1 MKEDILKRAMFAM
14 PLSKDARNSGILS
27 GFEMGEM
34 DEMPEPEE
42 ASEEMPQMAR
52 TPQNPEILMNTL
64 RGDMRS
70 VDARYQE
77 LAQMVGEEAAME
89 TPPEVLAMLQMQ
101 MGGQQGGI
109 GALPGAQGMT
119 PPGAP
124 QQAPGQPPAGPQ
136 GIAAA
141 MPPGMASAPPF
152 PQGGAEQAPPQQ
164 FAAGGDV
171 SGNGGID
178 LHIPIEIGG
187 GGMGGGFPG
196 MGGNDTPLQGGYGG
210 GNQASMHQILSALK
224 PEGSSTPG
232 PEEGFPAPS
241 PMGGQLGLLGQS
253 FKQPGF
259 AERFQQ
265 LYSQGP
271 APAWALGAQQGQPQ
285 DMNTGQ
291 GVPLSAQMRG
301 PQSSQTPNVLAGLA
315 SGNSMGGAV
324 AAQQNQSGFLN
335 KNPEAVMFAHGGSVE
350 PRTPDGMPPMHAQV
364 GTFVTPLTR
373 AAQWASDKIAPLTA
387 EANIIGGRLMSQGFP
402 QTFRPILENV
412 RGEGGRYTAEQI
424 LKYPTL
430 TQHLSNLVGP
440 QATALAGRLTPGT
453 PAVAGAAGTL
463 GLAGML
469 SSGEK
474 IDPAR
479 QELMQKF
486 EQEYYRTRDKSI
498 PMPNISRLSNDE
510 LAAAIANT
518 AIMPDQSQSGIPAPV
533 AAPGKATAAPAKSAA
548 AAPSADPLGDFIQ
561 EKLAAQQERDALAE
575 GAPVKPNVAT
585 PTMEPAMSRI
595 ERIKAAKA
603 EYAPLYKELL
613 GDTKNDMEV
622 NALLMLADAGFKY
635 AGMSPRPGSTP
646 ISMLASAASELPQG
660 FMALIGQAKDR
671 QIKIDTA
678 ALSQAVTDVQE
689 QDKYAQQLKMEILKG
704 DYRLL
709 AEQVKQNGGQ
719 LEDGGAGMIISKT
732 KGGGYKGVS
741 IDPNNPTVQSAVSSR
756 WTLRPTDN
764 PFVENRGEAP
774 TTVET
779 NKDERTK
786 LTSTLRSLDNS
797 LSTLDNLKGV
807 YSQAYGPGAWFTDK
821 VNNLLVPVLPSAVVR
836 PDVNLVDASTRI
848 STGMNSILKNM
859 ASANDGGRVA
869 VQEQEWARDTAK
881 GIADPTKF
889 FADKELAAKQFN
901 SMEAMLRNARQQVI
915 SQLGYEKNDYVM
927 ATPNTGTQTDP
938 FQIPQDPDQA
948 KRMYNFLGSTIGK
961 LQDPRA
967 TVYLRMPNGSIQ
979 GFNPTQLRG
988 LVQ

>member
-34 DEMPEPEE
+34 EEMPEPEE

-101 MGGQQGGI
+101 MGGQQQGGI
-109 GALPGAQGMT
+109 GALPEAQGMT
-119 PPGAP
+119 PPGMP

-164 FAAGGDV
+164 YA
-171 SGNGGID
+171 
-178 LHIPIEIGG
+178 H
-187 GGMGGGFPG
+187 
-196 MGGNDTPLQGGYGG
+196 
-210 GNQASMHQILSALK
+210 
-224 PEGSSTPG
+224 
-232 PEEGFPAPS
+232 
-241 PMGGQLGLLGQS
+241 
-253 FKQPGF
+253 
-259 AERFQQ
+259 
-265 LYSQGP
+265 
-271 APAWALGAQQGQPQ
+271 
-285 DMNTGQ
+285 
-291 GVPLSAQMRG
+291 
-301 PQSSQTPNVLAGLA
+301 
-315 SGNSMGGAV
+315 GGAV
-324 AAQQNQSGFLN
+324 
-335 KNPEAVMFAHGGSVE
+335 E
-350 PRTPDGMPPMHAQV
+350 PMTPDGMPPMHAQA
-364 GTFVTPLTR
+364 GALASPATR
-373 AAQWASDKIAPLTA
+373 AAQWMSDKVGPYASAANAALGRYFMSPQFGVERMTGGVPAIPLTV
-387 EANIIGGRLMSQGFP
+387 Q
-402 QTFRPILENV
+402 
-412 RGEGGRYTAEQI
+412 RGETLMMNPETGQI
-424 LKYPTL
+424 M
-430 TQHLSNLVGP
+430 Q
-440 QATALAGRLTPGT
+440 
-453 PAVAGAAGTL
+453 AAGTRLAPYTSLSPLSSPTFTEGL
-463 GLAGML
+463 GRGAAQLSINAQRLAG
-469 SSGEK
+469 
-474 IDPAR
+474 
-479 QELMQKF
+479 
-486 EQEYYRTRDKSI
+486 EY
-498 PMPNISRLSNDE
+498 PRLSGA
-510 LAAAIANT
+510 LL
-518 AIMPDQSQSGIPAPV
+518 PV
-533 AAPGKATAAPAKSAA
+533 AAAGTWLDSVLSRSPQDTPENEARRQALISQIPTDTRDEIVARAEERQDNLYSGMADRETKRLAGNYPPPKGAMPAASSAA
-548 AAPSADPLGDFIQ
+548 SSADPLGDFIQ
-561 EKLAAQQERDALAE
+561 EKLAAQQERDALAGE
-575 GAPVKPNVAT
+575 TPVTPNVAK
-585 PTMEPAMSRI
+585 PTLEPTMSRI
-595 ERIKAAKA
+595 ERIKAAQK

-635 AGMSPRPGSTP
+635 AGMSPRAGSTP
-646 ISMLASAASELPQG
+646 MSRLAEAASGIPQG
-660 FMALIGQAKDR
+660 FMALLAQAKDR

-678 ALSQAVTDVQE
+678 ALSQAVNDVQE
-689 QDKYAQQLKMEILKG
+689 QDKQVQQIKLEMLKG

-709 AEQVKQNGGQ
+709 AEQIKQGGGV
-719 LEDGGAGMIISKT
+719 LKDGAAGLIIAET
-732 KGGGYKGVS
+732 KGGGYKGMS
-741 IDPNNPTVQSAVSSR
+741 IDPNNPTVQSAVNSR
-756 WTLRPTDN
+756 YTLRPTDN

-779 NKDERTK
+779 NKEERVK

-807 YSQAYGPGAWFTDK
+807 YSQVYGPGTWFRDK
-821 VNNLLVPVLPSAVVR
+821 INNLLVPMLPNAVVR
-836 PDVNLVDASTRI
+836 PDVNLTDASTRI

-881 GIADPTKF
+881 GISDPTKF

-901 SMEAMLRNARQQVI
+901 SMETMLRNARQQVLT
-915 SQLGYEKNDYVM
+915 QLGYEKNDYVM
-927 ATPNTGTQTDP
+927 ATPNTGTQSDP
-938 FQIPQDPDQA
+938 FEVPQDPDQA

-979 GFNPTQLRG
+979 GFNPIQLRG

>member
-27 GFEMGEM
+27 GFEMEDMG
-34 DEMPEPEE
+34 EMPEPEE

-101 MGGQQGGI
+101 LGAQQGAQQQGI
-109 GALPGAQGMT
+109 GSLPEAQGMT

-124 QQAPGQPPAGPQ
+124 EQQAPGQPPAGPQ

-141 MPPGMASAPPF
+141 MPPGMARAPPF

-164 FAAGGDV
+164 YA
-171 SGNGGID
+171 
-178 LHIPIEIGG
+178 H
-187 GGMGGGFPG
+187 
-196 MGGNDTPLQGGYGG
+196 
-210 GNQASMHQILSALK
+210 
-224 PEGSSTPG
+224 
-232 PEEGFPAPS
+232 
-241 PMGGQLGLLGQS
+241 
-253 FKQPGF
+253 
-259 AERFQQ
+259 
-265 LYSQGP
+265 
-271 APAWALGAQQGQPQ
+271 
-285 DMNTGQ
+285 
-291 GVPLSAQMRG
+291 
-301 PQSSQTPNVLAGLA
+301 
-315 SGNSMGGAV
+315 GGAV
-324 AAQQNQSGFLN
+324 
-335 KNPEAVMFAHGGSVE
+335 E
-350 PRTPDGMPPMHAQV
+350 PMTPDGLPPMHAFA
-364 GTFVTPLTR
+364 GAFVNPMMR
-373 AAQWASDKIAPLTA
+373 FAQMGADKLSTLGM
-387 EANIIGGRLMSQGFP
+387 EANALGGRLMSQGFP
-402 QTFRPILENV
+402 QTFRPIFENV

-440 QATALAGRLTPGT
+440 QVTTMAGR
-453 PAVAGAAGTL
+453 AGTL
-463 GLAGML
+463 AAPAAAIGAGMIGA
-469 SSGEK
+469 SGVYK
-474 IDPAR
+474 GMMGDQVDPAR
-479 QELMQKF
+479 QELMQRF
-486 EQEYYRTRDKSI
+486 EQEYYRTRDRSI
-498 PMPNISRLSNDE
+498 PMASLDRLSNDQI
-510 LAAAIANT
+510 AQAIVNMSD
-518 AIMPDQSQSGIPAPV
+518 MPDQSQSGTPARAAPP
-533 AAPGKATAAPAKSAA
+533 AAPGKPTVAPATPAA

-561 EKLAAQQERDALAE
+561 QKLAEQQERDALA
-575 GAPVKPNVAT
+575 PVTPHVAKPT
-585 PTMEPAMSRI
+585 LEPAMSRM
-595 ERIKAAKA
+595 ERIKAAQK

-613 GDTKNDMEV
+613 GDAKGDMET

-635 AGMSPRPGSTP
+635 AGMAPRAGSTP
-646 ISMLASAASELPQG
+646 MSMLAEAASGIPQG
-660 FMALIGQAKDR
+660 FMALLAQAKDR

-678 ALSQAVTDVQE
+678 ALSQAVNDVQE
-689 QDKYAQQLKMEILKG
+689 QDKYAQQLKLELLKG

-709 AEQVKQNGGQ
+709 AEQVKQGGGV
-719 LEDGGAGMIISKT
+719 LKDGGAGLVVSET

-741 IDPNNPTVQSAVSSR
+741 IDPNNPTVQSAIGSR

-764 PFVENRGEAP
+764 PFVENRGQAP
-774 TTVET
+774 TSVET
-779 NKDERTK
+779 DKGERTK

-807 YSQAYGPGAWFTDK
+807 YSQAYGPGAWFSDK

-836 PDVNLVDASTRI
+836 PDVNLTDASTRI

-881 GIADPTKF
+881 GISDPTKF
-889 FADKELAAKQFN
+889 FSDKELAAKQFN
-901 SMEAMLRNARQQVI
+901 SMEAMLRNARQQVLT
-915 SQLGYEKNDYVM
+915 QLGYEANDYVM
-927 ATPNTGTQTDP
+927 ATPNTGTKSDP
-938 FQIPQDPDQA
+938 FQIPQDEAQA

-961 LQDPRA
+961 IQDPRA
-967 TVYLRMPNGSIQ
+967 TVYIRMPNGSIQ